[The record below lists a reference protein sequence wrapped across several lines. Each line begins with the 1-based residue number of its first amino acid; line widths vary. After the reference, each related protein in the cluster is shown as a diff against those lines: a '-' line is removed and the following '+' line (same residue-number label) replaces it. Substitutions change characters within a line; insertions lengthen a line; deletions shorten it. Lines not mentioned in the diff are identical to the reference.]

1 MNNKEAVENTMKEC
15 GVSEQEAKDMVKD
28 ISGYADGYAYEM
40 RHWQQT
46 GETGAGMT
54 PEEAKAMEANVE
66 KFIKDSPKWGGGEIY
81 RGISLKP
88 EDTHKLLDQ
97 INSGEPLDMKG
108 TSSWSSDKETAD
120 DFGQMTAMDD
130 DVTIIFKAPGTKK
143 GTSID
148 HISEFSQ
155 SEVLVSKDA
164 RWDVKK
170 INGSV
175 EDGYMEIELEE
186 RP

>member
-1 MNNKEAVENTMKEC
+1 M
-15 GVSEQEAKDMVKD
+15 
-28 ISGYADGYAYEM
+28 
-40 RHWQQT
+40 
-46 GETGAGMT
+46 
-54 PEEAKAMEANVE
+54 
-66 KFIKDSPKWGGGEIY
+66 
-81 RGISLKP
+81 
-88 EDTHKLLDQ
+88 DQ
-97 INSGEPLDMKG
+97 IYAGDPVDMKG
-108 TSSWSSDKETAD
+108 TSSWSSDRETAD

-164 RWDVKK
+164 RWDVKT

-175 EDGYMEIELEE
+175 EDGYLEIELEE